1 MARKLKTADTA
12 TASPTPI
19 AATMLDAATMQALIA
34 GVVSAM
40 SKQPAATVNGV
51 VNAVD
56 VHNGHALPIDDR
68 HPVVVAADRQ
78 SQLKNNPI
86 GPIRADQFKEKV
98 IAYKLDENNQEV
110 QDTGK
115 TLHLRNDNRVAVRRE
130 LAAHHRQLTLTVTD
144 EDGSKIGTI
153 PLEFR
158 TSKWYAKDGHGGQHH
173 ELQYGVASPSVH
185 IPLGNGQYAKIVS
198 SGLYFMV
205 ESIVGG

>member
-1 MARKLKTADTA
+1 MARRLKTVATA
-12 TASPTPI
+12 TASPAPAPT
-19 AATMLDAATMQALIA
+19 LDAATMQALIA

-40 SKQPAATVNGV
+40 SKQQSAPVNGV
-51 VNAVD
+51 VNPVD
-56 VHNGHALPIDDR
+56 VHNGHAIPVDDR
-68 HPVVVAADRQ
+68 HPVDVAADRQ
-78 SQLKNNPI
+78 RQLSHNPV
-86 GPIRADQFKEKV
+86 GAIRADQFKEKV

-115 TLHLRNDNRVAVRRE
+115 TLHLRNDNRIAVRRE

-158 TSKWYAKDGHGGQHH
+158 TSKWYAKDGKGGQHH